1 MANSQNFLPIFYL
14 DRGVTMTFKYLNI
27 RKMILILIL
36 NKIITYISKAN
47 NFRNISLKAFWNS

>member
-1 MANSQNFLPIFYL
+1 
-14 DRGVTMTFKYLNI
+14 MTFKYLNI